1 MINEARNR
9 KKKTF
14 EEFVAEAYLIEKTF
28 SSRAELETHYGGV
41 PAGMVAN
48 NAASTENP
56 KWRLVTAANRKAQSQ
71 RRAEN
76 LKPITHKEILSAV
89 KRDLSIPNS
98 EVRSVATKA
107 YNREVSAKGTQT
119 QTRNR
124 LRKETGKR
132 SLPVRKNDTVKI
144 TRGSFKGKTG
154 KITKVN
160 RIGMKVFI
168 EKVIRKK
175 SDGTEYN
182 VPIDPSNITIIEIDR
197 SDRKR
202 LKNKKEGKH
211 E

>member
-1 MINEARNR
+1 MATSKPNKSRKLAIQMPVHKKSKAIASHLNE
-9 KKKTF
+9 K
-14 EEFVAEAYLIEKTF
+14 
-28 SSRAELETHYGGV
+28 
-41 PAGMVAN
+41 
-48 NAASTENP
+48 
-56 KWRLVTAANRKAQSQ
+56 
-71 RRAEN
+71 
-76 LKPITHKEILSAV
+76 
-89 KRDLSIPNS
+89 
-98 EVRSVATKA
+98 
-107 YNREVSAKGTQT
+107 
-119 QTRNR
+119 